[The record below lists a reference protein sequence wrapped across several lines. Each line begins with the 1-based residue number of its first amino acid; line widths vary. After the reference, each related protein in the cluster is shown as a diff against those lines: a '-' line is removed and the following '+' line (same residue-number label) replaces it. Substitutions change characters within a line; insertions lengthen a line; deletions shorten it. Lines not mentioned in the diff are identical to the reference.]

1 MKNDEFSGG
10 IPPNGQFNFGSL
22 ANFLTNQPTSLNID
36 DQSTTRPVNARQ
48 SLFGVY
54 VQDDWRV
61 RPNLT
66 LNLGLRYEP
75 TTLPIEAH
83 DTFQV
88 LTTLALPA
96 EIPVKTFW
104 AKNQSLHNFQPRFG
118 FAWEPFPNGKTAIRG
133 GIGIYDELPLSW
145 VFLHNSTG
153 VLPYQL
159 EKDAT
164 NLSPGDFPTNAV
176 AKANLPNANGVGNR
190 FLQQNPKRNYT
201 TNWNINIQHEI
212 AKDLAAT
219 VAYVGSHTIHSP
231 FSTDDSN
238 MVLPTFTP
246 IGYLWPCDQSVAQFP
261 FTPCTGVGTRI
272 NPNVGRIRSTWWDN
286 NATYSGLQA
295 GVTKRMSHGVQAQ
308 GSYTWSKCIDMG
320 SGGMLGDPYANSLSS
335 LMFFNKGGRRGVC
348 DFNISHN
355 FVLNYLWQV
364 PTANFGGGLGKRIL
378 GGWEFGGVLNASTG
392 SPFTLTIGGDPL
404 GQNSTDPKN
413 FVSRLSGPGCRNPV
427 NSGSV
432 TNYLKL
438 QCFSVPLAPA
448 SYDGLCQ
455 PAIRLDSNGN
465 PQPVPG
471 TCMNLFGNN
480 GRNTVVGPGL
490 LNLDF
495 SMFKNNYIETG
506 SGNINIQFRA
516 EFFNILNHTNFQ
528 APISNSAI
536 FNQDGSFANGAGA
549 ITSTTTTSRQIQL
562 GLKVIW

>member
-1 MKNDEFSGG
+1 
-10 IPPNGQFNFGSL
+10 
-22 ANFLTNQPTSLNID
+22 
-36 DQSTTRPVNARQ
+36 
-48 SLFGVY
+48 
-54 VQDDWRV
+54 
-61 RPNLT
+61 
-66 LNLGLRYEP
+66 
-75 TTLPIEAH
+75 
-83 DTFQV
+83 
-88 LTTLALPA
+88 
-96 EIPVKTFW
+96 
-104 AKNQSLHNFQPRFG
+104 
-118 FAWEPFPNGKTAIRG
+118 
-133 GIGIYDELPLSW
+133 
-145 VFLHNSTG
+145 
-153 VLPYQL
+153 
-159 EKDAT
+159 
-164 NLSPGDFPTNAV
+164 
-176 AKANLPNANGVGNR
+176 
-190 FLQQNPKRNYT
+190 
-201 TNWNINIQHEI
+201 
-212 AKDLAAT
+212 
-219 VAYVGSHTIHSP
+219 
-231 FSTDDSN
+231 
-238 MVLPTFTP
+238 
-246 IGYLWPCDQSVAQFP
+246 
-261 FTPCTGVGTRI
+261 
-272 NPNVGRIRSTWWDN
+272 
-286 NATYSGLQA
+286 
-295 GVTKRMSHGVQAQ
+295 MSHGVQAQ

-320 SGGMLGDPYANSLSS
+320 SGGLLGDPYANSLSS

-348 DFNISHN
+348 DFNVTHN

-413 FVSRLSGPGCRNPV
+413 FVSRLTGPGCRNPV

-448 SYDGLCQ
+448 SYAGLCQ

-528 APISNSAI
+528 APIANSAI